1 MKHNKI
7 LSAILALTVTASLVG
22 CSGDSG
28 IVPNSS
34 GTTSQ
39 NTSGATNASGSGALT
54 PNDPATSG
62 NTSSDTSASSGSSDV
77 SNSSGDN
84 SDTSSPSSGN
94 DGSNFVM
101 PSIDELLLN
110 LPVEFKGPDKE
121 PAAGTPGA
129 ETPRAL
135 DFVRAVGANIEN
147 AGSFVLTGEIK
158 GDVTNV
164 DPHSAGMV
172 PIEEKYVFV
181 VDKNT
186 SYLRVAHKQKV
197 GKSGTEDH
205 NVIHEEYNI
214 LNDDGTI
221 TIIVKNGD
229 KWIGAKSAD
238 KLNAFLT
245 SEDLEARIKREK
257 SDRTLRINLNANYNY
272 AGSDLYSNAIATFG
286 PITLFNSQFPEKT
299 LTGEKATIVGNVFGD
314 PVPTV
319 ERDNNGNLTF
329 SFKPAGFYETTLGGY
344 DGVNF
349 MQYPNSD
356 MQRYFPVSANNYKSA
371 WSSGS
376 INYKSA
382 TKPLFTVSNDD
393 VLMKAEGN
401 VGGTV
406 DVDYVFNFSN
416 WGNVAK
422 INVPEYTLDPDNVKC
437 ISKWMQ
443 NDETKFYR

>member
-54 PNDPATSG
+54 PNDPAASG

-94 DGSNFVM
+94 NGSNFIM

-158 GDVTNV
+158 GTVRNEDDHYT
-164 DPHSAGMV
+164 DPT

-197 GKSGTEDH
+197 GKSGAEDH

-257 SDRTLRINLNANYNY
+257 SGGRLRVNLDADYNY

-286 PITLFNSQFPEKT
+286 PITLFNSQFPEKN
-299 LTGEKATIVGNVFGD
+299 LSGEKSSIVGNILYSA
-314 PVPTV
+314 PKV

-349 MQYPNSD
+349 MRYPNSD
-356 MQRYFPVSANNYKSA
+356 MQRYFPVSTNDYKSA

-376 INYKSA
+376 INYAGA

>member
-1 MKHNKI
+1 MKHSKI

-39 NTSGATNASGSGALT
+39 NTSGTAGTSGSGALT
-54 PNDPATSG
+54 PNGPATSG
-62 NTSSDTSASSGSSDV
+62 NTSSDTSASSGSSDTN
-77 SNSSGDN
+77 SNSEDN

-94 DGSNFVM
+94 DGSDFVM

-129 ETPRAL
+129 ETPKAL

-147 AGSFVLTGEIK
+147 AGSFVLTGELK
-158 GDVTNV
+158 GNIYE
-164 DPHSAGMV
+164 HS
-172 PIEEKYVFV
+172 IEEKYVFA

-186 SYLRVAHKQKV
+186 SYLRVAHKQKTD
-197 GKSGTEDH
+197 GDSTKDYS
-205 NVIHEEYNI
+205 VIHEEYNV
-214 LNDDGTI
+214 LNDDGTV

-229 KWIGAKSAD
+229 KWIGAKSVD

-245 SEDLEARIKREK
+245 PEDSASRMNRVNT
-257 SDRTLRINLNANYNY
+257 DRTLRVDLDANYNY
-272 AGSDLYSNAIATFG
+272 MGSDLYSNAIATFG
-286 PITLFNSQFPEKT
+286 PITLFNSQFPDKT
-299 LTGEKATIVGNVFGD
+299 LSGEKPSIVGNMFG
-314 PVPTV
+314 PAPEV
-319 ERDNNGNLTF
+319 ERDNNGDLTF
-329 SFKPAGFYETTLGGY
+329 SFMPTLRLETTIGGR

-349 MQYPNSD
+349 MQHPNSS
-356 MQRYFPVSANNYKSA
+356 MQRYFPVSTSDYKSK
-371 WSSGS
+371 WCSDS
-376 INYKSA
+376 INYETA
-382 TKPLFTVSNDD
+382 TKPLFTVSNDN
-393 VLMKAEGN
+393 VLMKAEGH
-401 VGGTV
+401 VGGSA

-443 NDETKFYR
+443 NDKTKFYR

>member
-39 NTSGATNASGSGALT
+39 NTSGTTNASGSGALT
-54 PNDPATSG
+54 PNDPAASG

-94 DGSNFVM
+94 NGSNFIM

-158 GDVTNV
+158 GETDHKLIT
-164 DPHSAGMV
+164 
-172 PIEEKYVFV
+172 EKYVFV

-186 SYLRVAHKQKV
+186 SYLRIA
-197 GKSGTEDH
+197 
-205 NVIHEEYNI
+205 HEEKANEEYRHPYLGDAYEEYRV
-214 LNDDGTI
+214 LNEDGTI
-221 TIIVKNGD
+221 TVI
-229 KWIGAKSAD
+229 
-238 KLNAFLT
+238 
-245 SEDLEARIKREK
+245 
-257 SDRTLRINLNANYNY
+257 
-272 AGSDLYSNAIATFG
+272 
-286 PITLFNSQFPEKT
+286 
-299 LTGEKATIVGNVFGD
+299 
-314 PVPTV
+314 
-319 ERDNNGNLTF
+319 
-329 SFKPAGFYETTLGGY
+329 
-344 DGVNF
+344 
-349 MQYPNSD
+349 
-356 MQRYFPVSANNYKSA
+356 
-371 WSSGS
+371 
-376 INYKSA
+376 
-382 TKPLFTVSNDD
+382 
-393 VLMKAEGN
+393 
-401 VGGTV
+401 
-406 DVDYVFNFSN
+406 
-416 WGNVAK
+416 
-422 INVPEYTLDPDNVKC
+422 
-437 ISKWMQ
+437 
-443 NDETKFYR
+443 